1 MSDTLD
7 GQVAL
12 VTGAGAGIGFAVAW
26 ALAEAGVRVALNDV
40 DGALAAAAAAKINRA
55 AGAGAASANLA
66 VAYPGDIADV
76 AGVRALVGRIAAE
89 LGGPQICV
97 ANAGIT
103 RFAPFLDAEPDAFDR
118 LLAVNLRGT
127 YFTAQAAARAM
138 LGQGR
143 PGRIILLASVTGL
156 RAVTGLSAYGVTKA
170 GIMGMARNL
179 AAELGPHRITVNAV
193 APGATVTER
202 TLTETPNYAEDWARV
217 TPTGRAGEGADI
229 AAAVR
234 FLASPAAAQISGQT
248 LVVDGGWSL
257 AGPLPAGY

>member
-1 MSDTLD
+1 MSEPLD

-12 VTGAGAGIGFAVAW
+12 VTGAGAGIGFAI
-26 ALAEAGVRVALNDV
+26 ALALAGAGVRVALNDV
-40 DGALAAAAAAKINRA
+40 DPALAEAAAARINAA
-55 AGAGAASANLA
+55 AGAGVSPASLA

-76 AGVRALVGRIAAE
+76 AGVRAMIARVGEE

-97 ANAGIT
+97 ANAGVT
-103 RFAPFLDAEPDAFDR
+103 RFAAFLEAEPDGFDR
-118 LLAVNLRGT
+118 LTAVNLRGT

-138 LGQGR
+138 VARGE
-143 PGRIILLASVTGL
+143 PGRIVLLASVTGL

-179 AAELGPHRITVNAV
+179 ALELGPHRITVNAV

-202 TLTETPNYAEDWARV
+202 TRSETPNYADDWAGV
-217 TPTGRAGEGADI
+217 TPAGRAGEGADI

-234 FLASPAAAQISGQT
+234 FLVSPEARHLTGQT